1 MLEVLSYMHD
11 KQICHRDIKLDNLI
25 YDKNK
30 QVKIIDFGF
39 AISSKD
45 RLKNYC
51 GTPSYM
57 APELIQKKGDYSG
70 PAADIWATGV
80 VLYTLLTGCFPFR
93 GKDEK

>member
-1 MLEVLSYMHD
+1 
-11 KQICHRDIKLDNLI
+11 LI
-25 YDKNK
+25 YNQQR

-39 AISSKD
+39 AINSKD

-57 APELIQKKGDYSG
+57 APELLLKRGDYSG
-70 PAADIWATGV
+70 PATDIWSTGV
-80 VLYTLLTGCFPFR
+80 VLYTLLTGSFPFR